1 MPLHVM
7 SKRSNVTETKLA
19 QLLADKI
26 ARLKDALERE
36 AGDVELVHITSGL
49 YPSEIAYLIQ
59 HLEDTEREKFVSS
72 LKPHFDAEILLF
84 LSRSHRKEVINL
96 FDAFQLSSILMT
108 LESDDVLIILRDLDC
123 DQYDAVLHYFSNE
136 KAQFFLERLQYP
148 EQTAGRLMQS
158 EILLFPKTW
167 TVGEALDYM
176 RISNTPR
183 FYDVFVVEQD
193 QFLVGSIELSAFVK
207 CSERDILSEVMKR
220 DVHAILMDWRQD
232 EIAFVFRLY
241 ELISAP
247 VVNDQGQIVGVITLD
262 DVMKFIEH
270 KVTEDFMH
278 LGGINTSDF
287 HEPVGKT
294 SLGRLH
300 WLTITVVD
308 AVLTSLVIQYF
319 EPVLQFKTGLT
330 VLMPIAAAMGGNSG
344 IQAATVA
351 IRALAT
357 RDLNELNAIRFLC
370 KELSVSCLNGVLF
383 SAGLGSMAF
392 LWFQDV
398 RMALV
403 LGGAVLFNMLW
414 AGVAGTLFPI
424 IIARL
429 SGDPA
434 LSSGPLLTTTTDVF
448 GYGLFLGLSY
458 LIFGL

>member
-1 MPLHVM
+1 M
-7 SKRSNVTETKLA
+7 
-19 QLLADKI
+19 
-26 ARLKDALERE
+26 
-36 AGDVELVHITSGL
+36 
-49 YPSEIAYLIQ
+49 
-59 HLEDTEREKFVSS
+59 
-72 LKPHFDAEILLF
+72 
-84 LSRSHRKEVINL
+84 
-96 FDAFQLSSILMT
+96 
-108 LESDDVLIILRDLDC
+108 
-123 DQYDAVLHYFSNE
+123 
-136 KAQFFLERLQYP
+136 
-148 EQTAGRLMQS
+148 
-158 EILLFPKTW
+158 
-167 TVGEALDYM
+167 
-176 RISNTPR
+176 
-183 FYDVFVVEQD
+183 
-193 QFLVGSIELSAFVK
+193 
-207 CSERDILSEVMKR
+207 
-220 DVHAILMDWRQD
+220 
-232 EIAFVFRLY
+232 
-241 ELISAP
+241 
-247 VVNDQGQIVGVITLD
+247 
-262 DVMKFIEH
+262 
-270 KVTEDFMH
+270 
-278 LGGINTSDF
+278 
-287 HEPVGKT
+287 
-294 SLGRLH
+294 H